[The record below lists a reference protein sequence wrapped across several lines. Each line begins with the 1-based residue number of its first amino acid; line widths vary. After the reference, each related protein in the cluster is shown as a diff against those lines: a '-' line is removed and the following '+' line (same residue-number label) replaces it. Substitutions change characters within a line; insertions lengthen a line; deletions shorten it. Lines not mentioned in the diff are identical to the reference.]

1 MQKITLI
8 SFSFSSLLTPRQIFS
23 LAVATVVG
31 TRLNVMAE
39 GCKSGARETKA
50 STHPASLTAAMR
62 SDGAG
67 GDKGIKDQ

>member
-8 SFSFSSLLTPRQIFS
+8 SFSFSSLLTPRQIS
-23 LAVATVVG
+23 LAVAAVVG
-31 TRLNVMAE
+31 ARLNVMAE